1 MRSIIRHFATDESG
15 ATVVEYAVLAGIIA
29 LGIIVSVGAIRDSL
43 NGMLNS
49 ASSHLQQPD

>member
-43 NGMLNS
+43 NGMLNN